1 MLIKKSHLA
10 KLCGVKPPSI
20 SGLIEKGSLHVSDGR
35 IDLDNPL
42 NLAYLSK
49 HNPASA
55 AEYQRT
61 GTIVGV
67 GEKAESPNVDPK
79 PSTRRAMAKD
89 LATVRAEE
97 KPIVSFSDDDDTEE
111 TPTFDPMA
119 GLTITGGAKRRV
131 AQSDDGPS
139 LDGLTDAEV
148 AETLRKPLYD
158 SRKAKMESEIKAV
171 ALDTLHRSLG
181 EREEFDNLIQCLWQA
196 MQMNYIDIL
205 PKQAALICKRLGCV
219 GKELEVIEVLEGDV
233 KKRQDNIAKVIGD
246 ILAMRLSN
254 LVKEDEAGE

>member
-1 MLIKKSHLA
+1 MLIKKSQLA

-20 SGLIEKGSLHVSDGR
+20 SGLIEKGSIHVSDGR
-35 IDLDNPL
+35 IDLDDPL
-42 NLAYLSK
+42 NLAYLTK
-49 HNPASA
+49 HNAAAS

-61 GTIVGV
+61 GTISGFDAPA
-67 GEKAESPNVDPK
+67 KQPDATPK
-79 PSTRRAMAKD
+79 QSTRQRMTKKLD
-89 LATVRAEE
+89 EIRAEE
-97 KPIVSFSDDDDTEE
+97 LPDDE
-111 TPTFDPMA
+111 PFNPME
-119 GLTITGGAKRRV
+119 GLTISGGVKRRG
-131 AQSDDGPS
+131 AESADDGPN

-158 SRKAKMESEIKAV
+158 ARKAKMESEIKAV

-196 MQMNYIDIL
+196 MQMNYIDIV

-246 ILAMRLSN
+246 LLAMRLSN
-254 LVKEDEAGE
+254 LVKEDEAEA